1 MALTLTNVSGAVATG
16 ATQIT
21 LAAFTNPS
29 VGPIGPPTWL
39 KFATGEICRVTDAT
53 LSPTLSVVRGYF
65 GTDAVPHNNLEG
77 VSYGLAND
85 PAWPGEAVRNIPPTD
100 VMTENAAEM
109 TMTGTT
115 GSNAAPVT
123 VPWPAFLDVTGT
135 TGGINLPVPVVGA
148 RYWVK
153 NASAATVNVY
163 CVGGTING
171 TTGTTAV
178 TITTTGNKGESF
190 RCATAGA
197 WQVVPIAT

>member
-1 MALTLTNVSGAVATG
+1 MALTITNVNGAVATG
-16 ATQIT
+16 ATQVT

-29 VGPIGPPTWL
+29 TGPIGPKTWL
-39 KFATGEICRVTDAT
+39 KFATGEICLVTDAT

-65 GTDAVPHNNLEG
+65 GTDAVPHNTLEG
-77 VSYGLAND
+77 VSYGLSND
-85 PAWPGEAVRNIPPTD
+85 TAWSGEAVRNIPPSD

-123 VPWPAFLDVTGT
+123 VPAPAFLDVTGT
-135 TGGINLPVPVVGA
+135 TGGINLPVPTVGM

-153 NASAATVNVY
+153 NAAAAALNVY
-163 CVGGTING
+163 CVGGSING

-178 TITTTGNKGESF
+178 SISNTGNKGESF

-197 WQVVPIAT
+197 WQVVPVAT